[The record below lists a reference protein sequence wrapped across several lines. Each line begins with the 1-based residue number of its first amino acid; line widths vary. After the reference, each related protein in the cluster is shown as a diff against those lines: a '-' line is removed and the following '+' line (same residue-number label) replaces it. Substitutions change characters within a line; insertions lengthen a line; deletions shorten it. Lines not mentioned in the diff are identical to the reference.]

1 MPPYMFNTRFPS
13 RTPCEAPHVFFFES
27 AEKIKGEQ
35 IVTTYIRKFPRLLP
49 PCPSSGNH
57 SADYISKVK
66 TGNRRECCDIV
77 RVAKMN
83 FSEVKYRACMKDEIV
98 G

>member
-1 MPPYMFNTRFPS
+1 MEEDKDAALHVQHPVSLQNSHARHLMFSSSNP
-13 RTPCEAPHVFFFES
+13 

-66 TGNRRECCDIV
+66 VFSPLRRLHGL
-77 RVAKMN
+77 
-83 FSEVKYRACMKDEIV
+83 EIEENAV
-98 G
+98 T